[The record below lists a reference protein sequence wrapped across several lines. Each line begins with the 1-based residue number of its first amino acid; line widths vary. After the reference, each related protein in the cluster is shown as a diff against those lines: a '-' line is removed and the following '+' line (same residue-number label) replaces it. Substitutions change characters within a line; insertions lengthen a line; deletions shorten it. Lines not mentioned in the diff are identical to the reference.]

1 MPKMMSGQDD
11 KNAARRSWRDYLL
24 VSLQLI
30 LLIAFAWGPAY
41 PWPEIL
47 PKAPQWLAGIAV
59 LLGALLAGAAMWQ
72 LRGFLSPFPT
82 PSSRGKLLTGGV
94 FGLVRHPIYSGL
106 LLLLGGFSL
115 YQADVARLIITGLLL
130 VLFYLKSRYEERQLA
145 RAYPGY
151 AHYRRHTGRF
161 LPRLS
166 RG

>member
-1 MPKMMSGQDD
+1 MKGTEEKKKRVQ
-11 KNAARRSWRDYLL
+11 RGWRDYLL
-24 VSLQLI
+24 VMLQLI
-30 LLIAFAWGPAY
+30 LLGAFAWGPAY
-41 PWPEIL
+41 LWPEIL

-130 VLFYLKSRYEERQLA
+130 FLFYIKSRYEERQLK

-161 LPRLS
+161 LPRLP